1 MLRAT
6 SAFLVASLLVQPA
19 SAETTLRVRIEA
31 GVESVT
37 LAGSQLL
44 ANREPLGGRELV
56 AVAEGRMVRVGDLKS
71 SRPVGVVAL
80 GDVWV
85 NGRRYPGALSL
96 VPRGGDRLDVLNL
109 VDLEAYVE
117 RSVAGEVSASWPSEA
132 LKAQAIIARTYALYE
147 RRRRAGQSH
156 DLESTVLSQKYVG
169 GEVAA
174 SVRAATRA
182 TRGAYLSHGDAPIL
196 AAFHSSSG
204 GLTASSGEVWGQ
216 DLAYLRPVKSPDDA
230 APDYFWRYEIRARD
244 LGAALAETGIDVGDR
259 PRVRVVRRSSSGR
272 VQELRVG
279 TAAVSGR
286 DLRQVLGGRAIRST
300 LFEVGVEGEWVRFVG
315 SGAGHGV
322 GLCQWGARELAERG
336 RGVNQILEHY
346 YPGTRLRQLGGGG
359 SHSRRWSGSE

>member
-6 SAFLVASLLVQPA
+6 SALLLASLFAHPA
-19 SAETTLRVRIEA
+19 SADTTLRVRIET

-37 LAGSQLL
+37 LAGSQLR
-44 ANREPLGGRELV
+44 ANREPMGGPELV
-56 AVAEGRMVRVGDLKS
+56 AVAEGQTVRVGELQS
-71 SRPVGVVAL
+71 SRPVGVEAL
-80 GDVWV
+80 GGVWV

-96 VPRGGDRLDVLNL
+96 VPLGEDRLDVLNL

-132 LKAQAIIARTYALYE
+132 LKVQAIIARTYALHE
-147 RRRRAGQSH
+147 SLRRAGQSY

-169 GEVAA
+169 GEVPA

-182 TRGAYLSHGDAPIL
+182 TRGTYLSHGGAPIL

-204 GLTASSGEVWGQ
+204 GLTASAEEVWGQ
-216 DLAYLRPVKSPDDA
+216 DLAYLRTVPSPDDA

-244 LGAALAETGIDVGDR
+244 LLAALAEAGIEANDG
-259 PRVRVVRRSSSGR
+259 PGVRVVRRSSSGR
-272 VQELRVG
+272 VLELRVG

-286 DLRQVLGGRAIRST
+286 HLRQVLGGRAIRST
-300 LFEVGVEGEWVRFVG
+300 LFEVGVEGEWVRFMG

-322 GLCQWGARELAERG
+322 GLCQWGARELALRG
-336 RGVNQILEHY
+336 REVNQILEHY
-346 YPGTRLRQLGGGG
+346 YPGTRPRQVGGGPL
-359 SHSRRWSGSE
+359 SRRWSGSE